1 MEVEPASK
9 TEFEEGILKHQE
21 SDSKDISEING
32 NDDAKDIE
40 IDVKLSESIK
50 EVAKVND
57 NDETS
62 KPNDTNETS
71 EVLDNNTSIKS
82 DSEINGNSVEDANIS
97 DIKPKDESFK
107 AEEVEMDEV
116 KDEPM
121 DQDADPEA
129 EQPPEFEDQDRTV
142 KLEEPLFEETFIEG
156 FAFCA
161 FDKYTVL
168 EVNYLTTLYPVTD
181 PLLCMTLGKPS
192 NRKTKIVFH

>member
-32 NDDAKDIE
+32 NNDAKDIE
-40 IDVKLSESIK
+40 IDVKLSDSIK

-57 NDETS
+57 NDTAN
-62 KPNDTNETS
+62 KPNESNETS
-71 EVLDNNTSIKS
+71 EDLDNNTSTKS
-82 DSEINGNSVEDANIS
+82 DSEINGNTVEDANNS

-107 AEEVEMDEV
+107 AEEVEMEEV

-121 DQDADPEA
+121 DQEADPDH
-129 EQPPEFEDQDRTV
+129 EQPPEFEDQDRTI
-142 KLEEPLFEETFIEG
+142 KLEDPLFEETFIEG

-168 EVNYLTTLYPVTD
+168 EVS
-181 PLLCMTLGKPS
+181 LLIS
-192 NRKTKIVFH
+192 IVL